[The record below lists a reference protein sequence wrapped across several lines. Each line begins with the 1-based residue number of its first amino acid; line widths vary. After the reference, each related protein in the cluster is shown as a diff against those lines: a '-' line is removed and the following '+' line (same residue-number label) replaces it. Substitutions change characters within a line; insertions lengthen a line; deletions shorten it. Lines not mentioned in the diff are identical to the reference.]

1 MTTTGHGVRVLYH
14 IVCAGPPAS
23 EAHVLVELAQAEG
36 WDVCVIATPQ
46 AVKFIDVPALER
58 LTDHPVRSQYKHPTE
73 PDVLPRADA
82 IVVAPATFNT
92 VNKWV
97 GGMADTLPL
106 SLLCEYVGFRT
117 PIVLAPNVNP
127 WLGQHPA
134 FLRHLTELRGWGV
147 VVLHNPIAPGPT
159 WMLPWDVILAGLRRA
174 THRPAAYPPAELG
187 GDKVL

>member
-1 MTTTGHGVRVLYH
+1 MSGTAASARVLYH
-14 IVCAGPPAS
+14 IVCAGPPA
-23 EAHVLVELAQAEG
+23 ADAQVLVELLQAEG

-46 AVKFIDVPALER
+46 AVSFIDVPFLER
-58 LTDHPVRSQYKHPTE
+58 LTGHPVRSQYKHPLE

-97 GGMADTLPL
+97 TGVADTLPL
-106 SLLCEYVGFRT
+106 SLLSEYVGFRT

-134 FLRHLTELRGWGV
+134 FLRNLDELRSWGV
-147 VVLHNPIAPGPT
+147 LVLHNPLALPPT
-159 WMLPWDVILAGLRRA
+159 WMVSWDVIRAALRKTLAS
-174 THRPAAYPPAELG
+174 PAAYPPADLG
-187 GDKVL
+187 GDQVL